1 VGDGIIK
8 ERLEFDY
15 IIVGAGSAG
24 CVLAARLSEDPNVR
38 VALLEA
44 GGSDDAHEI
53 SMPVAFPQLF
63 KTKYDWDFATEPE
76 PNLARRR
83 VYLPRGRTL
92 GGCSATNAMIYIRGN
107 AVDFDGW
114 QATAAD
120 FLPAT
125 QRVYCTPQMPS
136 HIVLPILAH

>member
-1 VGDGIIK
+1 MGDGIIK
-8 ERLEFDY
+8 ARLEFDY

-44 GGSDDAHEI
+44 GGSDDTHEI

-76 PNLARRR
+76 PNLAGRR

-114 QATAAD
+114 AD
-120 FLPAT
+120 EGAPGWSYRQMLP
-125 QRVYCTPQMPS
+125 YFS
-136 HIVLPILAH
+136 